1 LKRARYSSGSVLF
14 DKGRGTWRLLQWVN
28 GKRRSQTIGTKQ
40 QYPTKAAAQKA
51 AQSLKPVTEPVR
63 TGPTVSALI
72 ESYRA
77 EKMPKRIDTRRAY
90 EVWLSNHIVPKW
102 GQCSLSDAQ
111 ARPVELWLDSLTLAP
126 KSKAHIRGLLSV
138 LWDYAMWRGDV
149 PTQRNPMELVTIKG
163 ATKRTR
169 QPRSLTVEEFQGFA
183 RHLPEPFRTMAL
195 LCVCLGL
202 RISECLALKWADV
215 DWLDSRIRV
224 ERGIVCQQVD
234 EVKTAESRK
243 TLTVSTELLTVLK
256 TWKQTTQFS
265 DADDWMFASPVQ
277 LGRLPWSYDQVWRMY
292 QKAAR
297 AARIGGFGTHSL
309 RHTFRTWLDSV
320 GTPVGVQQ
328 RLMRHADIRT
338 TMNVYGDAVTQDM
351 ADAHGKVVRLAIP
364 LNGSQS
370 GSQNLQLVE
379 EMVSAEGIEPS
390 TY

>member
-1 LKRARYSSGSVLF
+1 MKRARFKTGSVVF
-14 DKGRGTWRLLQWVN
+14 DKHVRTWRLLQWVE
-28 GKRRSQTIGTKQ
+28 GKRKSLTIGTKREF
-40 QYPTKAAAQKA
+40 PTKAAAQKA
-51 AQSLKPVTEPVR
+51 AQSFKLVVEPKAIGLQLN
-63 TGPTVSALI
+63 TLI
-72 ESYRA
+72 EYYRA

-90 EVWLSNHIVPKW
+90 EVWLSNHIIPKW
-102 GQCSLSDAQ
+102 GECLLSDVQ
-111 ARPVELWLDSLTLAP
+111 ARPVELWLHSLSLAP

-183 RHLPEPFRTMAL
+183 RNLNEPFRTIAL

-202 RISECLALKWADV
+202 RISECLALRWSDV
-215 DWLDSRIRV
+215 DWLNERLQV
-224 ERGIVCQQVD
+224 ERGIVCQNVD
-234 EVKTAESRK
+234 DVKTAESRK
-243 TLTVSTELLTVLK
+243 QLTIDGSLLEALK
-256 TWKQTTQFS
+256 LWKQTTQFS
-265 DADDWMFASPVQ
+265 GSDDYIFASPVQ
-277 LGRLPWSYDQVWRMY
+277 LGRLPWSYDQIWRVY
-292 QKAAR
+292 QKAAES
-297 AARIGGFGTHSL
+297 AKIGSVSTHTL

-364 LNGSQS
+364 PNGSQS
-370 GSQNLQLVE
+370 GSQTPEVAE
-379 EMVSAEGIEPS
+379 KMVSAEGIEPS